1 MSVRGSVFLFLFA
14 LGVATLPLPGRAEPH
29 VRNGIYAGA
38 GYGADW
44 GKVELDG
51 NQKSESSGTLNLRLG
66 WALKQNLLLGAEYM
80 RWAKDYEYKTL
91 DGNIPWSVTLS
102 GVVAAV
108 TYFPGNEGF
117 MLRCGLG
124 VADASVDA
132 DATSISDVAS
142 YSPDPGL
149 AVLLAAG
156 YEFRLT
162 TRFALGADFDVLYLA
177 VSDDALE
184 RAYVYGVNLQL
195 NWYW

>member
-1 MSVRGSVFLFLFA
+1 MTARKSVHGLLLVLA
-14 LGVATLPLPGRAEPH
+14 LAAMPMPGRAEPH

-44 GKVELDG
+44 GKVELAG
-51 NQKSESSGTLNLRLG
+51 QQQTESSGTLNLRLG
-66 WALKQNLLLGAEYM
+66 WALRQNLLLGAEYM

-91 DGNIPWSVTLS
+91 DGSIPWRVTLS
-102 GVVAAV
+102 GMVAAV
-108 TYFPGNEGF
+108 TYFPGNQGF
-117 MLRCGLG
+117 MLRLGLG

-132 DATSISDVAS
+132 DATSFSEAAS

-149 AVLLAAG
+149 AVLLAVG
-156 YEFRLT
+156 YEVRLT

-177 VSDDALE
+177 VSDDTFD
-184 RAYVYGVNLQL
+184 RAYVYGINLQL